1 MLFCHSAAVMAIIEA
16 MDVRALDLNLLIPL
30 RVLLT
35 ERHVTRAA
43 EELGITQPAMSASL
57 ARLRTLFDDQLLV
70 RGPKGLAP
78 TVRAQQLIDQLDQ
91 FVAVIEQMVAQPS
104 EFVPETSRRTFT
116 LIGTD
121 LMETLLLPSLM
132 ADLATEARGLQI
144 VFRPP
149 DPKSLEALMS
159 EGEVDLC
166 VAYLPH
172 APKGLITSVAFHDR
186 FACIARRNH
195 PQLSTGDF
203 PLDQF
208 VDLQHVQV
216 LPRNLTM
223 YAMPIDAALAA
234 LGFVR
239 RVALWHPSFQA
250 LPAIVAKTDLVATLP
265 RRLAMHAAK
274 SLPITVYDPP
284 VPLPTI
290 DFSLY
295 WHERSQED
303 SGHKWLRTKVA
314 ALLRT
319 KEDPLPGLSPA

>member
-1 MLFCHSAAVMAIIEA
+1 MAIIDA
-16 MDVRALDLNLLIPL
+16 MDVRGLDLNLLIPL

-43 EELGITQPAMSASL
+43 DKLGITQPAMSASL
-57 ARLRTLFDDQLLV
+57 ARLRAVFGDQLLV
-70 RGPKGLAP
+70 RGPRGLTP
-78 TVRAQQLIDQLDQ
+78 TLRAQQLMDQLDQ
-91 FVAVIEQMVAQPS
+91 VIAVIEQLVALPA
-104 EFVPETSRRTFT
+104 EFVPDTSRRTFT

-121 LMETLLLPSLM
+121 FIETLLLPSLM
-132 ADLATEARGLQI
+132 ADLAVEAPSVQV

-149 DPKSLEALMS
+149 DPRNLEALMS
-159 EGEVDLC
+159 EGEVDLA
-166 VAYLPH
+166 VGYLPY

-186 FACIARRNH
+186 FVCIARRNH
-195 PQLSTGDF
+195 PQLSTDQF

-216 LPRNLTM
+216 LPRDLPM
-223 YAMPIDAALAA
+223 YGMPIDAALGA

-250 LPAIVAKTDLVATLP
+250 LPGIVAKTDLVATLP
-265 RRLAMHAAK
+265 RRLAMHAAQT
-274 SLPITVYDPP
+274 LPIVVYDPP
-284 VPLPTI
+284 VPLPTV

-295 WHERSQED
+295 WHARSHED

-314 ALLRT
+314 DLLRSA
-319 KEDPLPGLSPA
+319 GG

>member
-1 MLFCHSAAVMAIIEA
+1 MAIIDA
-16 MDVRALDLNLLIPL
+16 MDVRGLDLNLLIPL

-43 EELGITQPAMSASL
+43 DKLGITQPAMSASL
-57 ARLRTLFDDQLLV
+57 ARLRAVFGDQLLV
-70 RGPKGLAP
+70 RSPRGLTP
-78 TVRAQQLIDQLDQ
+78 TLRAQQLMDQLDQ
-91 FVAVIEQMVAQPS
+91 VIAVIEQLVALPT
-104 EFVPETSRRTFT
+104 EFVPDTSRRTFT

-121 LMETLLLPSLM
+121 FIETLLLPSLM
-132 ADLATEARGLQI
+132 ADLAVEAPSVQV

-149 DPKSLEALMS
+149 DPRNLEALMS
-159 EGEVDLC
+159 EGEVDLA
-166 VAYLPH
+166 VGYLPY

-195 PQLSTGDF
+195 PQLSTDQF

-216 LPRNLTM
+216 LPRDLPM
-223 YAMPIDAALAA
+223 YGMPIDAALGT

-250 LPAIVAKTDLVATLP
+250 LPAIVANTDLVATLP
-265 RRLAMHAAK
+265 RRLAMHAAQT
-274 SLPITVYDPP
+274 LPIVVYDPP
-284 VPLPTI
+284 VPLPTV

-295 WHERSQED
+295 WHARSHED
-303 SGHKWLRTKVA
+303 SGHKWLRAKVA
-314 ALLRT
+314 ALLRSAS
-319 KEDPLPGLSPA
+319 G